1 MKDIKDFL
9 VTERNHTDEQIQQYV
24 DTLNLEGLKD
34 VSVQLSDAI
43 IKRCAGY
50 IVEEYIKVKLKT
62 FNGSINDTF
71 VDGEFKEYYDFELE
85 GDKFEVKAFQKGRK
99 YSNTKLT
106 LGQQENK
113 DSLIFI
119 FAEYIIEG
127 SKIKIDNVTIEDGK
141 NIKYDEKTGRLMK
154 K

>member
-1 MKDIKDFL
+1 MKTITDYLIS
-9 VTERNHTDEQIQQYV
+9 ERNHSNDQIQQYV
-24 DTLNLEGLKD
+24 DLLNLEGLKD

-119 FAEYIIEG
+119 FAE
-127 SKIKIDNVTIEDGK
+127 K
-141 NIKYDEKTGRLMK
+141 
-154 K
+154 